1 MVNKKD
7 FLKNKLK
14 QIIPAEQLFL
24 TDNKS
29 EIKKQT
35 QHKNLKKKENLSRVN
50 LLMPSDLKNKAE
62 ILARDYKGAGNLSK
76 LIIEQIKRY
85 VKENETILK
94 IIMDK

>member
-29 EIKKQT
+29 KIKKQT
-35 QHKNLKKKENLSRVN
+35 QHKNLKKKRKFITCKSTY
-50 LLMPSDLKNKAE
+50 A
-62 ILARDYKGAGNLSK
+62 I
-76 LIIEQIKRY
+76 
-85 VKENETILK
+85 
-94 IIMDK
+94 